1 MNKHLFEIFKIFTLL
16 QNLPEVKNISGAVF
30 NDLLFGIKP
39 NNRKYYDVNG
49 NLRTIRKGYFGTNF
63 IKSHFVNSSGYDLNT
78 DNNSKEVIKYI
89 INIQHNLYKEHL
101 VPLYIELYIIVKE
114 RFDMGTPVYQ
124 SELGKLL
131 NIPVTLYPNNSNK
144 DFMIQELIGYA
155 AQSGLIIV
163 DKNRKLYI
171 LPGDINKIPKNHYS
185 YELFKNKKS
194 KPERFIQLLLK
205 VQGEQ
210 HYKYIKFF
218 HRKYEN
224 FLKRLKFDKKKKN
237 HAIKAGYHY
246 LAITNDEIK
255 ENKAN
260 NKLINFIE
268 SLRV

>member
-205 VQGEQ
+205 
-210 HYKYIKFF
+210 KID
-218 HRKYEN
+218 N
-224 FLKRLKFDKKKKN
+224 
-237 HAIKAGYHY
+237 
-246 LAITNDEIK
+246 ITVKTQFRI
-255 ENKAN
+255 A
-260 NKLINFIE
+260 
-268 SLRV
+268 SLRRAPYDFLVDIGNGNCCT